1 MPVKHRE
8 FFKKQVCAMSIEIE
22 VLNGDASWAQV
33 HPLFHAVWPPEVVAT
48 LPWAGITFAN
58 PDLRVL
64 VLDEAGDVVSHVGLY
79 RRVITWNG
87 QKMNAAGI
95 GGVLTRADLRNRG
108 LATIALNAAI
118 QTLRAED
125 AVNFAT
131 LFCEPDRAPF
141 YMARGFQPFEGQV
154 YIEQPDQGRVR
165 FGATAPYV
173 HDLKRSAPTRG
184 TLDLCG
190 LPW

>member
-1 MPVKHRE
+1 
-8 FFKKQVCAMSIEIE
+8 MSIEIE
-22 VLNGDASWAQV
+22 VLNGDASWAQAR
-33 HPLFHAVWPPEVVAT
+33 PLFQAIWPPDVVAQ

-58 PDLRVL
+58 AELRVL
-64 VLDEAGDVVSHVGLY
+64 VQDEAGDVVSHVGLY

-87 QKMNAAGI
+87 QKMHAGGI

-118 QTLRAED
+118 QTFRAED
-125 AVNFAT
+125 SVNFAI
-131 LFCEPDRAPF
+131 LFCAPDRAPF
-141 YMARGFQPFEGQV
+141 YMARGFKPFEGDV
-154 YIEQPDQGRVR
+154 YIEQPGKGRVR
-165 FGATAPYV
+165 FDAIAPYV

-184 TLDLCG
+184 TIDLCG

>member
-1 MPVKHRE
+1 
-8 FFKKQVCAMSIEIE
+8 MSIEIE
-22 VLNGDASWAQV
+22 VLNGDASWAQAKS
-33 HPLFHAVWPPEVVAT
+33 LFEAIWPPHVVAQ

-58 PDLRVL
+58 AELRVL
-64 VLDEAGDVVSHVGLY
+64 VQDEAGDVVSHVGLY

-87 QKMNAAGI
+87 QKMHAGGI

-118 QTLRAED
+118 QTFRAED
-125 AVNFAT
+125 SVNFAI
-131 LFCEPDRAPF
+131 LFCAPDRAPF
-141 YMARGFQPFEGQV
+141 YMARGFKPFEGDV
-154 YIEQPDQGRVR
+154 YIEQPGKGRVR
-165 FGATAPYV
+165 FDAIAPYV

-184 TLDLCG
+184 TIDLCG

>member
-1 MPVKHRE
+1 
-8 FFKKQVCAMSIEIE
+8 MSIEIE
-22 VLNGDASWAQV
+22 VLNGDASWESAK
-33 HPLFHAVWPPEVVAT
+33 PLFHAIWPAEVVAT
-48 LPWAGITFAN
+48 LPWAGVTFAR

-64 VLDEAGDVVSHVGLY
+64 VLDEAGDVISHVGLY

-87 QKMNAAGI
+87 QKMHAGGI
-95 GGVLTRADLRNRG
+95 GGVLTRPDLRNRG

-125 AVNFAT
+125 SVNFAI

-141 YMARGFQPFEGQV
+141 YVARGFKPFEGQV
-154 YIEQPDQGRVR
+154 YVEQPHKGRVR
-165 FGATAPYV
+165 FDAIAPHV
-173 HDLKRSAPTRG
+173 HDLKRTAPTLG
-184 TLDLCG
+184 ALDLCG